1 MNAFIATLSR
11 DLLIARREGG
21 ESLLAVIFF
30 VLGAMLFPLGV
41 GPEGKLLALMA
52 AGVIWV
58 MALLAT
64 LLALDR
70 LFQADWRDG
79 TLELMALTPDSL
91 TLVVAAKCLAHW
103 LVTGLPM
110 VIAAP
115 VMALL
120 LNLPPEGWPPLLATL
135 LIGSPALS
143 FIGAI
148 CAALI
153 VGARRGGVLMT
164 LLALPLYIP
173 TLIFG
178 AGAVQ
183 AAIGGFDASAHL
195 AALGAITLAA
205 IALCPWAAAAA
216 LRQAME

>member
-1 MNAFIATLSR
+1 M
-11 DLLIARREGG
+11 
-21 ESLLAVIFF
+21 
-30 VLGAMLFPLGV
+30 
-41 GPEGKLLALMA
+41 
-52 AGVIWV
+52 
-58 MALLAT
+58 
-64 LLALDR
+64 
-70 LFQADWRDG
+70 
-79 TLELMALTPDSL
+79 
-91 TLVVAAKCLAHW
+91 
-103 LVTGLPM
+103 
-110 VIAAP
+110 
-115 VMALL
+115 

-183 AAIGGFDASAHL
+183 AAIGGFDGSAHL

-216 LRQAME
+216 LGQGME

>member
-1 MNAFIATLSR
+1 MNAFRATLSR

-79 TLELMALTPDSL
+79 TLELMALAPDSL

-120 LNLPPEGWPPLLATL
+120 LNLPPEGWPPLLAAL

-164 LLALPLYIP
+164 LLALPLYVP
-173 TLIFG
+173 SLIFG

-195 AALGAITLAA
+195 TALGAITLAA

>member
-1 MNAFIATLSR
+1 MNAFRATLSR
-11 DLLIARREGG
+11 DMLIARREGG

-79 TLELMALTPDSL
+79 TLELMALAPDSL
-91 TLVVAAKCLAHW
+91 TLIVAAKCLAHW

-120 LNLPPEGWPPLLATL
+120 LNLPPEGWPPLLAAL

-164 LLALPLYIP
+164 LLALPLYVP
-173 TLIFG
+173 SLIFG

-195 AALGAITLAA
+195 MAVGAITLAA